1 MQTESSPHRVP
12 EVRRL
17 TALIR
22 DEATPGAQAG
32 EDLGRA
38 AVAWRIHSDHL
49 MVGREVV
56 GLGPPAPPGLRE
68 PVDQHDGWAV
78 AASLRVQEHRRILA
92 DHGSCGLHQR
102 ADSEDAADERDRG
115 AVCSDVHPMAPRPE
129 DLQATFCATLVD
141 EWAQCG
147 VEHAVV
153 APGSRSTPLALALA
167 AEPRIRL
174 HVHHDERSAG
184 FMALGLALAG
194 WEPTVVLT
202 TSGTAAVELHPA
214 VVEAD
219 LAAVPLL
226 VCTADRPPELL
237 DVDAPQAIDQTH
249 LFGRSVRWFHAP
261 GVADDAARSR
271 WRPLAARAYAEATGP
286 RQGPVH
292 LNLAFREPLVGTV
305 VGMPPSRSVEGAG
318 WAWRPP
324 VQAPMDPVISVAED
338 FAGHRGVILAGPSS
352 GNGETLHEIAMALGW
367 PVLAAPQAPVW
378 CIAGATIPAADA
390 LLRVPGLREL
400 RPDVVLRL
408 GGPLASR
415 VVGEWAA
422 GTGAAEIVVAG
433 PQIWSDPHGTASV
446 ILAGDPA
453 HLLAAWSDELRDVS
467 PVDGGEWLQT
477 WQRLGSTALAAI
489 EGALAAEDGST
500 EPGVALALVGGLPD
514 GAHLVVSSSM
524 PIRDLEWYV
533 SAERPLTVHANRGAN
548 GIDGVV
554 STAVGVAAAAG
565 GATALLI
572 GDIAFL
578 HDSNGLLGITQ
589 RDVDLVI
596 VAIDNDGGG
605 IFSFLPQAEHVD
617 AIVFERLYG
626 TPHGLDLAALA
637 QAYGVEAR
645 AVDDVQP
652 AVAQACAAGGV
663 HVLVVRTERGANAD
677 LHRRLNAVVADAVT
691 T

>member
-1 MQTESSPHRVP
+1 MTPLVSMWPSGD
-12 EVRRL
+12 RR
-17 TALIR
+17 
-22 DEATPGAQAG
+22 
-32 EDLGRA
+32 
-38 AVAWRIHSDHL
+38 
-49 MVGREVV
+49 
-56 GLGPPAPPGLRE
+56 
-68 PVDQHDGWAV
+68 
-78 AASLRVQEHRRILA
+78 
-92 DHGSCGLHQR
+92 
-102 ADSEDAADERDRG
+102 ADERDGG

-141 EWAQCG
+141 EWARCG

-174 HVHHDERSAG
+174 HVHLDERSAG

-194 WEPTVVLT
+194 WEPTVVLS

-226 VCTADRPPELL
+226 VCTADRPPELI
-237 DVDAPQAIDQTH
+237 DVGAPQAIDQTR
-249 LFGRSVRWFHAP
+249 LFGSSVRWFHAP

-305 VGMPPSRSVEGAG
+305 VDMPSARSVEGAG
-318 WAWRPP
+318 WSWRPP
-324 VQAPMDPVISVAED
+324 VQAPLDPVISVAED
-338 FAGHRGVILAGPSS
+338 FAGHRGVIVAGPGS
-352 GNGETLHEIAMALGW
+352 GNGETLHEIATALGW

-378 CIAGATIPAADA
+378 SVLGAAIPAADSI
-390 LLRVPGLREL
+390 LRAPGLEDL
-400 RPDVVLRL
+400 RPNVVLRL

-422 GTGAAEIVVAG
+422 VGGAAEIVVAG
-433 PQIWSDPHGTASV
+433 PQTWSDPHGTASV
-446 ILAGDPA
+446 VLAGDPA
-453 HLLAAWSDELRDVS
+453 HLLAAWSDELQDVV
-467 PVDGGEWLQT
+467 PVDGGEWLHR

-489 EGALAAEDGST
+489 DEALSGEDGPT
-500 EPGVALALVGGLPD
+500 EPGAARDLVRGLPD

-524 PIRDLEWYV
+524 PIRDLEWYA
-533 SAERPLTVHANRGAN
+533 SSGRPLTVHANRGAN

-554 STAVGVAAAAG
+554 STAVGVAAAAEG
-565 GATALLI
+565 PTALLI

-578 HDSNGLLGITQ
+578 HDSNGLLGVAQ

-596 VAIDNDGGG
+596 LVIDNDGGG
-605 IFSFLPQAEHVD
+605 IFSFLSQADHVE
-617 AIVFERLYG
+617 AAMFERLYG
-626 TPHGLDLAALA
+626 TPHGLDLVALA

-645 AVDDVQP
+645 AVDDVEE
-652 AVAQACAAGGV
+652 AVAQASAAGGV
-663 HVLVVRTERGANAD
+663 HVLVVRTERGANVE
-677 LHRRLNAVVADAVT
+677 LHRRLNAAVASAIT
-691 T
+691 I